1 MQVNNTNAQVG
12 VDALR
17 KAIDNNKAQVNN
29 LLKLEQEAQKKMQT
43 TNQNNDTVPKSTVVG
58 SLFDKKV

>member
-29 LLKLEQEAQKKMQT
+29 LLKLEQEAQKKMQA

>member
-1 MQVNNTNAQVG
+1 MQVNNANTQVG
-12 VDALR
+12 IDVLK

-29 LLKLEQEAQKKMQT
+29 LLKLEQEAQKKIQV